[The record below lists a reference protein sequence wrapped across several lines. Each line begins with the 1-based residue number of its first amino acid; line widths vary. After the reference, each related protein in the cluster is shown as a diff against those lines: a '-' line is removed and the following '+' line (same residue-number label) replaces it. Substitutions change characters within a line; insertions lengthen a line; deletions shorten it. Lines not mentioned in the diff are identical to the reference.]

1 MSSLLDG
8 VNASALGLMAAVTVQ
23 LGAASLRDLYT
34 VAIASISVILLFRYK
49 INSTWL
55 IAGGALA
62 GFFISFLSSTGRIT
76 RKVFMNVP
84 LLTQQQGSVLQV
96 TLNRPEAFNALNLD
110 MMNRLAEILASAATD
125 RSIKSLLLTGNG
137 KAFCAG
143 GDLKWI
149 SQQTQ
154 EAGSVLYGLAPQFH
168 LSITEIRR
176 MEKPVVAAINGIA
189 AGGGF
194 SLALA
199 CDFRVMAES
208 AILRQA
214 YTSSGLSIDGGGSFA
229 LPRLVGL
236 ARAMEIMAFDH
247 PISSVQALEWGLVT
261 RVVPDGEAVSAAFAI
276 LNDLAKTALHSFAW
290 SKKLMTNSFNNTLE
304 TQLEWERQ
312 GISECAAHPNGQEG
326 IKAFVE
332 KRKPSF

>member
-1 MSSLLDG
+1 MSDP
-8 VNASALGLMAAVTVQ
+8 V
-23 LGAASLRDLYT
+23 
-34 VAIASISVILLFRYK
+34 
-49 INSTWL
+49 
-55 IAGGALA
+55 
-62 GFFISFLSSTGRIT
+62 
-76 RKVFMNVP
+76 
-84 LLTQQQGSVLQV
+84 LTQRHGHILELA
-96 TLNRPEAFNALNLD
+96 LNRPEVYNALDLE
-110 MMNRLAEILASAATD
+110 MMKMLGESLSYAAAD
-125 RSIKSLLLTGNG
+125 RTIQGVLLTGKG

-149 SQQTQ
+149 SQQSE
-154 EAGSVLYGLAPQFH
+154 EAGAVLYRLAPQFH

-199 CDFRVMAES
+199 CDFRVMAQS
-208 AILRQA
+208 TTLRQA
-214 YTSSGLSIDGGGSFA
+214 YASSGLSIDGGGSFA

-236 ARAMEIMAFDH
+236 ARAMEIMTFDQ
-247 PISSVQALEWGLVT
+247 PISATQALEWGLVT
-261 RVVPDGEAVSAAFAI
+261 KVVADDQVVSEA
-276 LNDLAKTALHSFAW
+276 LAMLGTIAQGALHSFAW

-312 GISECAAHPNGQEG
+312 GISDCAAHPNGQEG

-332 KRKPSF
+332 KRRPSFQDTQ

>member
-1 MSSLLDG
+1 MHDP
-8 VNASALGLMAAVTVQ
+8 V
-23 LGAASLRDLYT
+23 
-34 VAIASISVILLFRYK
+34 
-49 INSTWL
+49 
-55 IAGGALA
+55 
-62 GFFISFLSSTGRIT
+62 
-76 RKVFMNVP
+76 
-84 LLTQQQGSVLQV
+84 LTQQYENILEIS
-96 TLNRPEAFNALNLD
+96 LNRPEAYNALNLD
-110 MMNRLAEILASAATD
+110 MMKLLAEALSYAAAD
-125 RSIKSLLLTGNG
+125 NAIKGVLITGKG
-137 KAFCAG
+137 KAFCSG

-149 SQQTQ
+149 SQQMDG
-154 EAGSVLYGLAPQFH
+154 AGSVLYHLAPQFH

-247 PISSVQALEWGLVT
+247 PISSAQAREWGLVT
-261 RVVPDGEAVSAAFAI
+261 KVVPDGELIPESIAM
-276 LNDLAKTALHSFAW
+276 LDQLLHGALHSFAW
-290 SKKLMTNSFNNTLE
+290 SKKLMLASFNNTLE
-304 TQLEWERQ
+304 TQLELERE
-312 GISECAAHPNGQEG
+312 GISDCAAHPNGQEG
-326 IKAFVE
+326 IRAFVE
-332 KRKPSF
+332 KRKPSFYRLSHK